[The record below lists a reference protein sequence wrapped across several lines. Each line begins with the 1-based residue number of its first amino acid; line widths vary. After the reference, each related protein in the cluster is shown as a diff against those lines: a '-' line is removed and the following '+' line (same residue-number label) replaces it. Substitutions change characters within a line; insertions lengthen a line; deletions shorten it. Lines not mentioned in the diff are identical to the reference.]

1 MEVTSLEQSKAL
13 LESGLKRESCD
24 LWWIERWTN
33 EWVGNDEE
41 GNNREYDEKPVTYLS
56 FVNDSRYNTSGD
68 KVVATPAWSLG
79 KLMSMFKVS
88 DEDGANFSVSSG
100 GWEAESAEKKLE
112 FTDKWFATYD
122 DENVMYCESDE
133 SIVGAVVK
141 LILKLKQDG
150 IEI

>member
-13 LESGLKRESCD
+13 LESGLKRERCD
-24 LWWIERWTN
+24 LWWIERWVG

-41 GNNREYDEKPVTYLS
+41 GNNREYDEKPVVYLS
-56 FVNDSRYNTSGD
+56 FVNEAMYGMSGD
-68 KVVATPAWSLG
+68 KMVTTPAWSLG
-79 KLMSMFKVS
+79 KVMSMLKIKDAS
-88 DEDGANFSVSSG
+88 GADFSVSSG
-100 GWEAESAEKKLE
+100 GWEADSAEKEVE
-112 FTDKWFATYD
+112 FTDKWFATYE

-141 LILKLKQDG
+141 LILKLKQEG